1 MSAKEDNLDEIQGA
15 EDLDFQN
22 ASYTDFNPLEEAVKE
37 RSYTKANIDASSISG
52 ELEEPVFE
60 APSFE
65 DYDEAPNQSG
75 GGGEDP
81 GFANPSLNNLDNKEK
96 RYATEQMVD
105 TVLDGYERLTSLGNN
120 LVQVKES
127 KIKKMYAEGEINP
140 GIQIPIDGAG
150 NTVSVEEFV
159 QEFNSQTSEAIKTTP
174 EFKETVRPAMV
185 RVFEKRGIGMTD
197 EQFLL
202 YHFGV
207 DLATKSI
214 TIFALRRQMSSIF
227 DMLREMSGTMPS
239 PEPKPKAKSRPA
251 PEPEYEPEPVNAREN
266 QIVNGPDEDVDVRVK
281 IKSTDPF
288 RRGVPS
294 FEGDPTFGDPDILNQ
309 LQKLS
314 EESPRPKKEPRKGA
328 GRPGRPRKQK
338 LE

>member
-1 MSAKEDNLDEIQGA
+1 
-15 EDLDFQN
+15 
-22 ASYTDFNPLEEAVKE
+22 
-37 RSYTKANIDASSISG
+37 
-52 ELEEPVFE
+52 
-60 APSFE
+60 
-65 DYDEAPNQSG
+65 
-75 GGGEDP
+75 
-81 GFANPSLNNLDNKEK
+81 
-96 RYATEQMVD
+96 
-105 TVLDGYERLTSLGNN
+105 
-120 LVQVKES
+120 
-127 KIKKMYAEGEINP
+127 MYAEGEINP

-251 PEPEYEPEPVNAREN
+251 PEPEYEPEPVNARES

-338 LE
+338 PE

>member
-1 MSAKEDNLDEIQGA
+1 
-15 EDLDFQN
+15 
-22 ASYTDFNPLEEAVKE
+22 
-37 RSYTKANIDASSISG
+37 
-52 ELEEPVFE
+52 
-60 APSFE
+60 
-65 DYDEAPNQSG
+65 
-75 GGGEDP
+75 
-81 GFANPSLNNLDNKEK
+81 
-96 RYATEQMVD
+96 MVD

-251 PEPEYEPEPVNAREN
+251 PEPEYEPEPVNARES